1 MGHPPL
7 EFSDCYED
15 SPDFRERLKCY
26 ELELE
31 RTSKFL
37 KDVIKDGNS
46 VINAIKGYSVAVQ
59 KFSQTLGVFQFDF
72 IGDSLTDDEMNIAES
87 FQEFAGL
94 LQEVEDDRM
103 MLVQNA
109 CDLLIK
115 PLEKFR
121 KEQIGVTK
129 ERRKKFEKESEKYY
143 SQLDK
148 HLNLSAKKKE
158 TQLQEADELLDKERR
173 NFYESSVEY
182 VYQIQQVQDR
192 KKFDV
197 VEPVLAFLHSILTLN
212 NLTVE
217 MTQDFMPYKQ
227 ELQLSLQ
234 NTRNHFES
242 TREEMEELMKRM
254 KHPTQIGKMHSQ
266 PVIEGYLYSQEKWA
280 LGVSWV
286 KYYCKYHK
294 DSKLFVMVPAE
305 PKPATKLVG
314 HKMGRII
321 CIRHLEQLSVTS
333 LIFDQTQWND
343 LKAHELI
350 YYLCFYYFINFLQSF
365 NVEILSSPLSPT
377 FYLHTHGFF
386 QGPTELKLKS
396 CFRRKT
402 ESIDKR
408 FCFDI
413 ETCERNTPVTLQAV
427 SEANRKLWMEAM
439 YGKEPIYHSPIH
451 KQAEMELNEVGFKF
465 VRKCINFVETK
476 GLTQEGVYRTVG
488 SNIQVQK
495 LLNVF
500 FDQKCPGDVDFH
512 SSDWDIKTIT
522 SAMKFYLRS
531 LAEPLMTY
539 GLNRD
544 LILAAKSD
552 NLDDRL
558 GAIHCLTYKL
568 PGKNREMLSLL
579 IQHLVNVCGNSG
591 DNLMTPSNMGVIFG
605 PTLMRA
611 KEETV
616 AAMLDIKF
624 QNIVVEI
631 LIEDYTKIFCSAPDE
646 SSAAPPMPPPR
657 ITPRKRQPITI
668 AKRPLRICLAVN
680 CGQLQ
685 NTENEQN
692 GSRPEGVDFGGDTP
706 TSPTPLQR
714 TKPITAP
721 LRLHRDT
728 QRQAL
733 LPKPSTRQDRHSDS
747 DVAKLVA
754 KLQDGGQRPDTAAT
768 VNGETGVTV
777 NRAQSFQCRRP
788 PPRSVAVI
796 REAKSDGMIKTR
808 SLAEKPAICRPPT
821 RPPDPPS
828 RYPAPHKSPTAAPS
842 EDTPASYVA
851 SKAKFFENA
860 SRQFGSSSVSP
871 PASTLLNVKE
881 ENLS

>member
-197 VEPVLAFLHSILTLN
+197 VEP
-212 NLTVE
+212 
-217 MTQDFMPYKQ
+217 
-227 ELQLSLQ
+227 
-234 NTRNHFES
+234 TRNHFES

-305 PKPATKLVG
+305 PKPATK
-314 HKMGRII
+314 
-321 CIRHLEQLSVTS
+321 
-333 LIFDQTQWND
+333 
-343 LKAHELI
+343 
-350 YYLCFYYFINFLQSF
+350 
-365 NVEILSSPLSPT
+365 
-377 FYLHTHGFF
+377 

-439 YGKEPIYHSPIH
+439 YGKEPV
-451 KQAEMELNEVGFKF
+451 MELNEVGFKF

-512 SSDWDIKTIT
+512 SSEWDIKTIT

-685 NTENEQN
+685 NTESNYL
-692 GSRPEGVDFGGDTP
+692 
-706 TSPTPLQR
+706 PL
-714 TKPITAP
+714 
-721 LRLHRDT
+721 
-728 QRQAL
+728 
-733 LPKPSTRQDRHSDS
+733 
-747 DVAKLVA
+747 V
-754 KLQDGGQRPDTAAT
+754 
-768 VNGETGVTV
+768 
-777 NRAQSFQCRRP
+777 
-788 PPRSVAVI
+788 
-796 REAKSDGMIKTR
+796 
-808 SLAEKPAICRPPT
+808 
-821 RPPDPPS
+821 
-828 RYPAPHKSPTAAPS
+828 
-842 EDTPASYVA
+842 
-851 SKAKFFENA
+851 
-860 SRQFGSSSVSP
+860 
-871 PASTLLNVKE
+871 
-881 ENLS
+881 

>member
-7 EFSDCYED
+7 EFSDCYGD

-46 VINAIKGYSVAVQ
+46 VINAIKGYSVAVH
-59 KFSQTLGVFQFDF
+59 KFSQTLN
-72 IGDSLTDDEMNIAES
+72 SHT
-87 FQEFAGL
+87 
-94 LQEVEDDRM
+94 
-103 MLVQNA
+103 
-109 CDLLIK
+109 
-115 PLEKFR
+115 EKMF
-121 KEQIGVTK
+121 VN

-158 TQLQEADELLDKERR
+158 TQLQEADELLDKERL

-254 KHPTQIGKMHSQ
+254 KHPTQIGKMHGQ
-266 PVIEGYLYSQEKWA
+266 PTIEGYLYSQEKWA

-294 DSKLFVMVPAE
+294 ASKLFVMVPAE
-305 PKPATKLVG
+305 PKPATK
-314 HKMGRII
+314 
-321 CIRHLEQLSVTS
+321 
-333 LIFDQTQWND
+333 
-343 LKAHELI
+343 
-350 YYLCFYYFINFLQSF
+350 
-365 NVEILSSPLSPT
+365 
-377 FYLHTHGFF
+377 

-413 ETCERNTPVTLQAV
+413 ETYERNIPVTLQAV

-439 YGKEPIYHSPIH
+439 DGKEPIYHSPIH

-476 GLTQEGVYRTVG
+476 GKVTRNLVSFPYY
-488 SNIQVQK
+488 
-495 LLNVF
+495 
-500 FDQKCPGDVDFH
+500 QKCPGDVDFH

-522 SAMKFYLRS
+522 SAMKFYLRCVPV
-531 LAEPLMTY
+531 LLNLVKLIPRRAECL
-539 GLNRD
+539 D
-544 LILAAKSD
+544 S
-552 NLDDRL
+552 LDDRL
-558 GAIHCLTYKL
+558 GAIHSLTYKL
-568 PGKNREMLSLL
+568 PEKNREMLSLL
-579 IQHLVNVCGNSG
+579 IEHLVNVCSNSG

-611 KEETV
+611 EEETV

-631 LIEDYTKIFCSAPDE
+631 LIEDYTKIFCTAPEE
-646 SSAAPPMPPPR
+646 SSTAPPMPPPR

-668 AKRPLRICLAVN
+668 SKRTPRVYPAVN
-680 CGQLQ
+680 YGQLQ
-685 NTENEQN
+685 NIESNYQ
-692 GSRPEGVDFGGDTP
+692 
-706 TSPTPLQR
+706 PL
-714 TKPITAP
+714 
-721 LRLHRDT
+721 
-728 QRQAL
+728 
-733 LPKPSTRQDRHSDS
+733 
-747 DVAKLVA
+747 V
-754 KLQDGGQRPDTAAT
+754 
-768 VNGETGVTV
+768 
-777 NRAQSFQCRRP
+777 
-788 PPRSVAVI
+788 
-796 REAKSDGMIKTR
+796 
-808 SLAEKPAICRPPT
+808 
-821 RPPDPPS
+821 
-828 RYPAPHKSPTAAPS
+828 
-842 EDTPASYVA
+842 
-851 SKAKFFENA
+851 
-860 SRQFGSSSVSP
+860 
-871 PASTLLNVKE
+871 
-881 ENLS
+881 

>member
-7 EFSDCYED
+7 EFSDCYGD

-46 VINAIKGYSVAVQ
+46 VINAIKGYSVAVH
-59 KFSQTLGVFQFDF
+59 KFSQTLNVFQFDF
-72 IGDSLTDDEMNIAES
+72 IGDSLTDDEINIAES

-158 TQLQEADELLDKERR
+158 TQLQEADELLDKERL

-254 KHPTQIGKMHSQ
+254 KHPTQIGKMHGQ
-266 PVIEGYLYSQEKWA
+266 PTIEGYLYSQEKWA

-305 PKPATKLVG
+305 PKPATK
-314 HKMGRII
+314 
-321 CIRHLEQLSVTS
+321 
-333 LIFDQTQWND
+333 
-343 LKAHELI
+343 
-350 YYLCFYYFINFLQSF
+350 
-365 NVEILSSPLSPT
+365 
-377 FYLHTHGFF
+377 

-413 ETCERNTPVTLQAV
+413 ETYERNIPVTLQAV

-439 YGKEPIYHSPIH
+439 DGKEPIYHSPIH

-495 LLNVF
+495 LLNAF

-531 LAEPLMTY
+531 LTEPLMTY

-552 NLDDRL
+552 SLDDRL
-558 GAIHCLTYKL
+558 GAIHSLTYKL
-568 PGKNREMLSLL
+568 PEKNREMLSLL
-579 IQHLVNVCGNSG
+579 IEHLVNVCSNSG

-611 KEETV
+611 EEETV

-631 LIEDYTKIFCSAPDE
+631 LIEDYTKIFCTAPEE
-646 SSAAPPMPPPR
+646 SSTAPPMPPPR

-668 AKRPLRICLAVN
+668 SKRTPRVYPAVN
-680 CGQLQ
+680 YGQLQ

-692 GSRPEGVDFGGDTP
+692 GSRPEGVDAGGDTP

-721 LRLHRDT
+721 PRLPREPP

-733 LPKPSTRQDRHSDS
+733 LPRPSIRQDRHSDF

-754 KLQDGGQRPDTAAT
+754 KLPDGGQRPDVTA
-768 VNGETGVTV
+768 NGETGVTV
-777 NRAQSFQCRRP
+777 NRAQSFQGRR

-796 REAKSDGMIKTR
+796 REAESDGVIKTR
-808 SLAEKPAICRPPT
+808 SPAEKPAICRPPT

-828 RYPAPHKSPTAAPS
+828 RYPAPHKSPTATPS

>member
-7 EFSDCYED
+7 EFSDCYGD

-46 VINAIKGYSVAVQ
+46 VINAIKGYSVAVH
-59 KFSQTLGVFQFDF
+59 KFSQTLNVFQFDF

-158 TQLQEADELLDKERR
+158 TQLQEADELLDKERL

-254 KHPTQIGKMHSQ
+254 KHPTQIGKMHGQ
-266 PVIEGYLYSQEKWA
+266 PTIEGYLYSQEKWA

-294 DSKLFVMVPAE
+294 ASKLFVMVSAE
-305 PKPATKLVG
+305 PKPATK
-314 HKMGRII
+314 
-321 CIRHLEQLSVTS
+321 
-333 LIFDQTQWND
+333 
-343 LKAHELI
+343 
-350 YYLCFYYFINFLQSF
+350 
-365 NVEILSSPLSPT
+365 
-377 FYLHTHGFF
+377 

-413 ETCERNTPVTLQAV
+413 ETYERNIPVTLQAV

-439 YGKEPIYHSPIH
+439 DGKEPIYHSPIH

-476 GLTQEGVYRTVG
+476 GKVTRNLVSFPYCPLEGRDELFEMD
-488 SNIQVQK
+488 SE
-495 LLNVF
+495 
-500 FDQKCPGDVDFH
+500 
-512 SSDWDIKTIT
+512 IKTQRLHYDVQ
-522 SAMKFYLRS
+522 SF
-531 LAEPLMTY
+531 
-539 GLNRD
+539 
-544 LILAAKSD
+544 KSD
-552 NLDDRL
+552 SLDDRL
-558 GAIHCLTYKL
+558 GAIHSLTYKL
-568 PGKNREMLSLL
+568 PEKNREMLSLL
-579 IQHLVNVCGNSG
+579 IEHLVNVCSNSG

-611 KEETV
+611 EEETV

-631 LIEDYTKIFCSAPDE
+631 LIEDYTKVNLKNV
-646 SSAAPPMPPPR
+646 
-657 ITPRKRQPITI
+657 ITF
-668 AKRPLRICLAVN
+668 L
-680 CGQLQ
+680 
-685 NTENEQN
+685 
-692 GSRPEGVDFGGDTP
+692 
-706 TSPTPLQR
+706 PLQR
-714 TKPITAP
+714 AQESCDCYLMHCGIINIQVFHGT
-721 LRLHRDT
+721 LH
-728 QRQAL
+728 
-733 LPKPSTRQDRHSDS
+733 
-747 DVAKLVA
+747 
-754 KLQDGGQRPDTAAT
+754 
-768 VNGETGVTV
+768 
-777 NRAQSFQCRRP
+777 
-788 PPRSVAVI
+788 
-796 REAKSDGMIKTR
+796 
-808 SLAEKPAICRPPT
+808 
-821 RPPDPPS
+821 S
-828 RYPAPHKSPTAAPS
+828 RFY
-842 EDTPASYVA
+842 
-851 SKAKFFENA
+851 
-860 SRQFGSSSVSP
+860 
-871 PASTLLNVKE
+871 
-881 ENLS
+881 